1 MDPPRRAVV
10 LEDELVEVCL
20 HLHPP
25 EEHKGYLLAGGIAEG
40 PILTGDGDVG
50 GFALHVLGGFGS
62 SNKSVEL
69 GAAVA
74 RGDLYGQAEVL
85 AHGFETAHA
94 EVLQSRDVALQL
106 NVGDVVGFGR
116 LRAQHLAQCKMLAQ
130 EHRWIEYGFHT
141 LLEFV
146 HHVNYNP
153 WLSKKPHTSGRHLL
167 LWRPSV
173 IISDLFVY
181 S

>member
-1 MDPPRRAVV
+1 MVLQDKLVV
-10 LEDELVEVCL
+10 VYGVAHPLVEQTC
-20 HLHPP
+20 
-25 EEHKGYLLAGGIAEG
+25 YLLAGGVAEG
-40 PILTGDGDVG
+40 PTTAGDGDVG

-74 RGDLYGQAEVL
+74 RGDLDGQAEVL
-85 AHGFETAHA
+85 SHRFETAHA
-94 EVLQSRDVALQL
+94 EILQRRDVALQR

-130 EHRWIEYGFHT
+130 EHRWIEYGLHT

-146 HHVNYNP
+146 HHVSYNP
-153 WLSKKPHTSGRHLL
+153 WLSKEPHTSGRHLL

-173 IISDLFVY
+173 IISDLFGY